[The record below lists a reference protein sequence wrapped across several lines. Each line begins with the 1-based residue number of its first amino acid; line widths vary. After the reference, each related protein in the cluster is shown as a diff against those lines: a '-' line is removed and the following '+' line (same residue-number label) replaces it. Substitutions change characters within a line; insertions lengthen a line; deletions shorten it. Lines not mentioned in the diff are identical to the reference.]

1 MKSLLSTAVLAA
13 TLALAGCASS
23 TIVEPSDVYVADNV
37 VTANVKSALASQPG
51 LNPADIYVETYQGK
65 VQLGGFVSSQQ
76 EIETALA
83 AARSITGVKSVT
95 NDMRLK

>member
-23 TIVEPSDVYVADNV
+23 TIVEPGDVYVADHV
-37 VTANVKSALASQPG
+37 VTANVKSALAMQPG
-51 LNPADIYVETYQGK
+51 LNPADINVETYQGK
-65 VQLGGFVSSQQ
+65 VQLGGFVASQQ